1 MMKRFIFITFAA
13 LTLASC
19 STADKVARDERR
31 REKAGMVAESIESGR
46 YRVGVRTAYPVRG
59 GAVQVTGDY
68 GLEVSGDSVT
78 VYLPYFGRGYT
89 LPYGG
94 GKGLNFKA
102 LTTEYDVR
110 KMKRGRTRVEFSTRN
125 DEDIYR
131 FTVDIFDNG
140 QVTVDVQPQ
149 QRSRISYGGELE

>member
-1 MMKRFIFITFAA
+1 MKRFIFITFAA

>member
-1 MMKRFIFITFAA
+1 MKCLISLIIAV

-19 STADKVARDERR
+19 ATADKAARDQRR
-31 REKAGMVAESIESGR
+31 RDRAEKVAGAIESGR

-78 VYLPYFGRGYT
+78 VYLPYFGRGFT

-94 GKGLNFKA
+94 GRGLNFKA
-102 LTTEYDVR
+102 AMAEYKVR
-110 KMKRGRTRVEFSTRN
+110 RVKRDRTRVDFLTGN

>member
-1 MMKRFIFITFAA
+1 MKNVIIVIIAV

-46 YRVGVRTAYPVRG
+46 YRVGVRTAYPARG

-125 DEDIYR
+125 DEDTYR
-131 FTVDIFDNG
+131 FTVDVFDNG
-140 QVTVDVQPQ
+140 QVSIDVQPQ
-149 QRSRISYGGELE
+149 QRSRISYSGELE

>member
-1 MMKRFIFITFAA
+1 MKCLISLIIAV

-19 STADKVARDERR
+19 ATADKAARDQRR
-31 REKAGMVAESIESGR
+31 RDRAEKVAGAIESGR
-46 YRVGVRTAYPVRG
+46 YRVGVRTAYPARG

-68 GLEVSGDSVT
+68 GLEVNGDSVT
-78 VYLPYFGRGYT
+78 VYLPYFGRGFT

-94 GKGLNFKA
+94 GRGLNFKA
-102 LTTEYDVR
+102 AMAEYKVR
-110 KMKRGRTRVEFSTRN
+110 RVKRDRTRVDFLTGN

>member
-1 MMKRFIFITFAA
+1 MKCLISLIIAV

-46 YRVGVRTAYPVRG
+46 YRVGVRTAYPARG

-125 DEDIYR
+125 DEDTYR
-131 FTVDIFDNG
+131 FTVDVFDNG
-140 QVTVDVQPQ
+140 QVSIDVQPQ
-149 QRSRISYGGELE
+149 QRSRISYSGELE

>member
-1 MMKRFIFITFAA
+1 MKNVIIVIIAA

-46 YRVGVRTAYPVRG
+46 YRVGVRTAYPARG

-125 DEDIYR
+125 DEDTYR
-131 FTVDIFDNG
+131 FTVDVFDNG
-140 QVTVDVQPQ
+140 QVSIDVQPQ
-149 QRSRISYGGELE
+149 QRSRISYSGELE

>member
-1 MMKRFIFITFAA
+1 MRCLISLIIAV

-19 STADKVARDERR
+19 ATADKVARDERR

-125 DEDIYR
+125 DEDTYR
-131 FTVDIFDNG
+131 FTVDVFDNG
-140 QVTVDVQPQ
+140 QVSIDVQPQ
-149 QRSRISYGGELE
+149 QRSRISYSGELE

>member
-1 MMKRFIFITFAA
+1 MKCLISLIIAV

-19 STADKVARDERR
+19 ATADKAARDQRR
-31 REKAGMVAESIESGR
+31 RDRAEKVAGAIESGR
-46 YRVGVRTAYPVRG
+46 YRVGVRTAYPARG

-78 VYLPYFGRGYT
+78 VYLPYFGRGFT

-94 GKGLNFKA
+94 GRGLNFKA
-102 LTTEYDVR
+102 AMAEYKVMR
-110 KMKRGRTRVEFSTRN
+110 VKRDRTRVDFLTGN

>member
-1 MMKRFIFITFAA
+1 MKCLISLIIAV

-125 DEDIYR
+125 DEDTYR
-131 FTVDIFDNG
+131 FTVDVFDNG
-140 QVTVDVQPQ
+140 QVSIYVQPQ
-149 QRSRISYGGELE
+149 QRSRISYSGELE

>member
-1 MMKRFIFITFAA
+1 MKCLISLIIAV

-19 STADKVARDERR
+19 ATADKAARDQRR
-31 REKAGMVAESIESGR
+31 RDRAEKVAGAIESGR

-78 VYLPYFGRGYT
+78 VYLPYFGRGFT

-94 GKGLNFKA
+94 GRGLNFKA
-102 LTTEYDVR
+102 AMAEYKVMR
-110 KMKRGRTRVEFSTRN
+110 VKRDRTRVDFLTGN

>member
-1 MMKRFIFITFAA
+1 MKCLISLIIAV

-19 STADKVARDERR
+19 ATADKAARDQRR
-31 REKAGMVAESIESGR
+31 RDRAEKVAGAIESGR
-46 YRVGVRTAYPVRG
+46 YRVGIRTAYPVRG

-102 LTTEYDVR
+102 AMAEYKVR
-110 KMKRGRTRVEFSTRN
+110 RVKRDRTRVDFLTGN

-140 QVTVDVQPQ
+140 QVSVDVQPQ

>member
-1 MMKRFIFITFAA
+1 MKNVIIVIIAA

-46 YRVGVRTAYPVRG
+46 YRVGVRTAYPARG

-125 DEDIYR
+125 DEDTYR
-131 FTVDIFDNG
+131 FTVDVFDNG
-140 QVTVDVQPQ
+140 QVSIDVQPQ

>member
-1 MMKRFIFITFAA
+1 MKCLISLIIAV

-19 STADKVARDERR
+19 ATADKVARDERR

-125 DEDIYR
+125 DEDTYR
-131 FTVDIFDNG
+131 FTVDVFDNG
-140 QVTVDVQPQ
+140 QVSIDVQPQ
-149 QRSRISYGGELE
+149 QRSRISYSGELE

>member
-1 MMKRFIFITFAA
+1 MKCLISLIIAV

-19 STADKVARDERR
+19 ATADKVARDERR

-78 VYLPYFGRGYT
+78 VYLPYFGRGFT

-94 GKGLNFKA
+94 GRGLN
-102 LTTEYDVR
+102 
-110 KMKRGRTRVEFSTRN
+110 N

>member
-1 MMKRFIFITFAA
+1 MKCLISLIIAV

-19 STADKVARDERR
+19 ATADKAARDQRR
-31 REKAGMVAESIESGR
+31 RDRAEKVAGAIESGR
-46 YRVGVRTAYPVRG
+46 YRVGIRTAYPARG

-78 VYLPYFGRGYT
+78 VYLPYFGRGFT

-94 GKGLNFKA
+94 GRGLNFKA
-102 LTTEYDVR
+102 AMAEYKVR
-110 KMKRGRTRVEFSTRN
+110 RVKRDRTRVDFLTGN

>member
-1 MMKRFIFITFAA
+1 MKNVIIVIIAA

-19 STADKVARDERR
+19 STADNVARDERR

-46 YRVGVRTAYPVRG
+46 YRVGIRTAYPIRG
-59 GAVQVTGDY
+59 AAVQVTGDY

-125 DEDIYR
+125 DEDTYR
-131 FTVDIFDNG
+131 FTVDVFDNG
-140 QVTVDVQPQ
+140 QVSIDVQPQ
-149 QRSRISYGGELE
+149 QRSRISYSGELE

>member
-1 MMKRFIFITFAA
+1 MKCLISLIIAV

-46 YRVGVRTAYPVRG
+46 YRVGVRTAYPARG

-131 FTVDIFDNG
+131 FTVDVFDNG
-140 QVTVDVQPQ
+140 QVSIDVQPQ
-149 QRSRISYGGELE
+149 QRSRISYSGELE

>member
-1 MMKRFIFITFAA
+1 MKNVIIVIIAA
-13 LTLASC
+13 ITLASC

-46 YRVGVRTAYPVRG
+46 YRVGVRTAYPARG

-125 DEDIYR
+125 DEDTYR
-131 FTVDIFDNG
+131 FTVDVFDNG
-140 QVTVDVQPQ
+140 QVSIDVQPQ

>member
-1 MMKRFIFITFAA
+1 MKCLISLIIAV

-19 STADKVARDERR
+19 ATADKVARDERR

-46 YRVGVRTAYPVRG
+46 YRVGIRTAYPIRG

-125 DEDIYR
+125 DEDTYR
-131 FTVDIFDNG
+131 FTVDVFDNG
-140 QVTVDVQPQ
+140 QVSIYVQPQ
-149 QRSRISYGGELE
+149 QRSRISYSGELE

>member
-1 MMKRFIFITFAA
+1 MKCLISLIIAV

-19 STADKVARDERR
+19 ATADKVARDERR

-46 YRVGVRTAYPVRG
+46 YRVGVRTAYPARG
-59 GAVQVTGDY
+59 AAVQVTGDY

-125 DEDIYR
+125 DEDTYR
-131 FTVDIFDNG
+131 FTVDVFDNG
-140 QVTVDVQPQ
+140 QVSIYVQPQ
-149 QRSRISYGGELE
+149 QRSRISYSGELE

>member
-1 MMKRFIFITFAA
+1 MKNVIIVIIAA

-46 YRVGVRTAYPVRG
+46 YRVGVRTAYPARG
-59 GAVQVTGDY
+59 AAVQVTGDY

-125 DEDIYR
+125 DEDTYR
-131 FTVDIFDNG
+131 FTVDVFDNG
-140 QVTVDVQPQ
+140 QVSIYVQPQ
-149 QRSRISYGGELE
+149 QRSRISYSGELE

>member
-1 MMKRFIFITFAA
+1 MMKRFIFIAFAA

-125 DEDIYR
+125 DEDTYR
-131 FTVDIFDNG
+131 FTVDVFDNG
-140 QVTVDVQPQ
+140 QVSIDVQPQ
-149 QRSRISYGGELE
+149 QRSRISYSGELE

>member
-1 MMKRFIFITFAA
+1 MKNVIIVIIAA

-46 YRVGVRTAYPVRG
+46 YRVGVRTAYPARG

-110 KMKRGRTRVEFSTRN
+110 KMKRGRTRVKFSTRN
-125 DEDIYR
+125 DEDTYR
-131 FTVDIFDNG
+131 FTVDVFDNG
-140 QVTVDVQPQ
+140 QVSIDVQPQ
-149 QRSRISYGGELE
+149 QRSRISYSGELE

>member
-1 MMKRFIFITFAA
+1 MKCLISLIIAV

-19 STADKVARDERR
+19 ATADKVARDERR

-46 YRVGVRTAYPVRG
+46 YRVGIRTAYPIRG
-59 GAVQVTGDY
+59 AAVQVTGDY

-125 DEDIYR
+125 DEDTYR
-131 FTVDIFDNG
+131 FTVDVFDNG
-140 QVTVDVQPQ
+140 QVSIDVQPQ
-149 QRSRISYGGELE
+149 QRSRISYSGELE

>member
-1 MMKRFIFITFAA
+1 MKRFIFIAFVA

-46 YRVGVRTAYPVRG
+46 YRVGVRTAYPARG
-59 GAVQVTGDY
+59 GAVQVTGYY

-78 VYLPYFGRGYT
+78 VYLPYFGRGFT

-94 GKGLNFKA
+94 GRGLNFKA
-102 LTTEYDVR
+102 AMAEYKVR
-110 KMKRGRTRVEFSTRN
+110 RVKRDRTRVDFLTGN

>member
-1 MMKRFIFITFAA
+1 MKNVIIVIIAA

-46 YRVGVRTAYPVRG
+46 YRVGIRTAYPIRVA
-59 GAVQVTGDY
+59 AVQVTGDY

-125 DEDIYR
+125 DEDTYR
-131 FTVDIFDNG
+131 FTVDVFDNG
-140 QVTVDVQPQ
+140 QVSIDVQPQ
-149 QRSRISYGGELE
+149 QRSRISYSGELE

>member
-1 MMKRFIFITFAA
+1 MKNVIIVIIAA

-125 DEDIYR
+125 DEDTYR
-131 FTVDIFDNG
+131 FTVDVFDNG
-140 QVTVDVQPQ
+140 QVSIDVQPQ
-149 QRSRISYGGELE
+149 QRSRISYSGELE

>member
-1 MMKRFIFITFAA
+1 MKCLISLIIAV

-19 STADKVARDERR
+19 ATADKVARDERR

-46 YRVGVRTAYPVRG
+46 YRVGIRTAYPIRG
-59 GAVQVTGDY
+59 AAVQVTGDY

-125 DEDIYR
+125 DEDTYR
-131 FTVDIFDNG
+131 FTVDVFDNG
-140 QVTVDVQPQ
+140 QVSIYVQPQ
-149 QRSRISYGGELE
+149 QRSRISYSGELE

>member
-1 MMKRFIFITFAA
+1 MKCLISLIIAV

-19 STADKVARDERR
+19 ATADKVARDERR

-125 DEDIYR
+125 DEDTYR
-131 FTVDIFDNG
+131 FTVEVFDNG
-140 QVTVDVQPQ
+140 QVSIDVQPQ
-149 QRSRISYGGELE
+149 QRSRISYSGELE

>member
-1 MMKRFIFITFAA
+1 MKCLISLIIAV

-19 STADKVARDERR
+19 ATADKVARDERR

-46 YRVGVRTAYPVRG
+46 YRVGVRTAYPARG
-59 GAVQVTGDY
+59 AAVQVTGDY

-125 DEDIYR
+125 DEDTYR
-131 FTVDIFDNG
+131 FTVDVFDNG
-140 QVTVDVQPQ
+140 QVSIDVQPQ
-149 QRSRISYGGELE
+149 QRSRISYSGELE